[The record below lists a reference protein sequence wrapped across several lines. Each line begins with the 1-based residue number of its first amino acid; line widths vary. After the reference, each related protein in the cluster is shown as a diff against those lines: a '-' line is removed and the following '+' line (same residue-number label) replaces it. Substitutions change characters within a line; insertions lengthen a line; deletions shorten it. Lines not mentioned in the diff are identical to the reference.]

1 MQLLLFT
8 ITKYS
13 YCAIFIALGLGIL
26 GLPIPDETLMAYA
39 GFLAFQGKM
48 NYLLTIMAAFLG
60 TSCGVTIGY
69 SLGRTFGNPFIKK
82 YADRMHVHPNDIREA
97 EKFYNKY
104 GRFALFI
111 GYFIPGIR
119 HLTAIFAGTS
129 LMPYGTFALF
139 AYTGGFYSGE
149 HRLFTGRE
157 VAICLYVLAPLHYLF
172 DYIISYRPI
181 NWYLLEKGENEKEYR
196 RQVRKSLPPG
206 KEDFSCEGER

>member
-139 AYTGGFYSGE
+139 AYTGGFLWTIILVNIGYLLGEKWQYVYMYS
-149 HRLFTGRE
+149 HRF
-157 VAICLYVLAPLHYLF
+157 
-172 DYIISYRPI
+172 IISLIILSVIALSIGIYWKKVKMKK
-181 NWYLLEKGENEKEYR
+181 NTD
-196 RQVRKSLPPG
+196 G
-206 KEDFSCEGER
+206 K

>member
-69 SLGRTFGNPFIKK
+69 SLGRTFSNPFIKK

-97 EKFYNKY
+97 EKFYNRY
-104 GRFALFI
+104 GRFALFV

-119 HLTAIFAGTS
+119 HLTAIFASTS

-139 AYTGGFYSGE
+139 AYTGGFLWTIILVSIGYLLGEKWQYVYMYS
-149 HRLFTGRE
+149 HRF
-157 VAICLYVLAPLHYLF
+157 
-172 DYIISYRPI
+172 IISLIILSVIALSIGIYWKMVKMKK
-181 NWYLLEKGENEKEYR
+181 NTD
-196 RQVRKSLPPG
+196 G
-206 KEDFSCEGER
+206 K